1 MGATTTPHLAQL
13 GFRLIAPSQ
22 ALRPYVQSYWYL
34 QRDAPLLAYQEAY
47 MHPRGSFG
55 LVFNFGDLPHLD
67 RQAIAEPL
75 FLDGTTTV
83 SRKMGFLGRIELF
96 GVRFQEGGAY
106 PVLGVPLVELR
117 NEISL
122 LDALERRSLLE
133 LHARLQMAASVP
145 ARIGL
150 LETWL
155 VQRLALGRELSALIP
170 ATLARLRQSVGQVPI
185 PQLAQEFAISQRQ
198 LERLY
203 QRQGGM
209 SPKQYTRLLR
219 VEAARLALK
228 RMDQRSTGAL
238 AADLGFYD
246 QPHFIREF
254 RGVVG
259 MTPYAYIRHSQR
271 ST

>member
-1 MGATTTPHLAQL
+1 
-13 GFRLIAPSQ
+13 
-22 ALRPYVQSYWYL
+22 
-34 QRDAPLLAYQEAY
+34 
-47 MHPRGSFG
+47 
-55 LVFNFGDLPHLD
+55 
-67 RQAIAEPL
+67 
-75 FLDGTTTV
+75 
-83 SRKMGFLGRIELF
+83 
-96 GVRFQEGGAY
+96 
-106 PVLGVPLVELR
+106 
-117 NEISL
+117 
-122 LDALERRSLLE
+122 
-133 LHARLQMAASVP
+133 MAASVP